1 MESNNRIHRHSAP
14 DDKIAL
20 FRSLFRGRED
30 IYPRRFESRRT
41 GKTGYSPV
49 CANEWVKGI
58 CEKPKIKC
66 AECQHRRF
74 LPVTDDVIR
83 CHLSGQD
90 GNGWDF
96 TMGVYPMLLDET
108 CFFIAAD
115 FDKATWRDDARAFL
129 ETCRVMNLPAT
140 LERSRSG
147 NGGHVWL
154 FFSEAVP
161 ASLARKL
168 GSHILTETMD
178 RRPDIGLDSYDR
190 FFPNQDTLPQGG
202 FGSLIA
208 LPLQRKPRQLG
219 NSVFLDDNFSPYDDQ
234 WAFLSEV
241 RRIGR
246 DDVEESVRKA
256 EAKGRVIGV
265 RLYLTG
271 EEGDATPWITTE
283 PRRTERPIAGPF
295 PKELEL
301 VLGSEIFIGKDLL
314 PPALRN
320 RLIRLAAFQNP
331 EFYRAQAMRLPT
343 YDTSRIVACARDY
356 PHHLGL
362 PRGCL
367 EDLRQLLSDLK
378 VKCLIRDER
387 CSGKALD
394 VSFQGELRED
404 QRIAAETLLS
414 HETGVLSAT
423 TAFGKTVVGAWL
435 IAKRAVNTLVL
446 VHRRQ
451 LQEQWIEKLSKF
463 LGFAAKRYRPG
474 WRRAQNADRNPGCC
488 NDPKLGPQGE
498 GG

>member
-1 MESNNRIHRHSAP
+1 M
-14 DDKIAL
+14 
-20 FRSLFRGRED
+20 
-30 IYPRRFESRRT
+30 
-41 GKTGYSPV
+41 
-49 CANEWVKGI
+49 
-58 CEKPKIKC
+58 
-66 AECQHRRF
+66 
-74 LPVTDDVIR
+74 
-83 CHLSGQD
+83 
-90 GNGWDF
+90 
-96 TMGVYPMLLDET
+96 
-108 CFFIAAD
+108 
-115 FDKATWRDDARAFL
+115 
-129 ETCRVMNLPAT
+129 
-140 LERSRSG
+140 
-147 NGGHVWL
+147 
-154 FFSEAVP
+154 
-161 ASLARKL
+161 
-168 GSHILTETMD
+168 
-178 RRPDIGLDSYDR
+178 
-190 FFPNQDTLPQGG
+190 
-202 FGSLIA
+202 
-208 LPLQRKPRQLG
+208 
-219 NSVFLDDNFSPYDDQ
+219 FLDDNFSPYDDQ

-241 RRIGR
+241 RGIGR

-256 EAKGRVIGV
+256 EVKGRVIGV
-265 RLYLTG
+265 RLYPTG
-271 EEGDATPWITTE
+271 EEGDATPWVTTE

-301 VLGSEIFIGKDLL
+301 VLGGEIFIGKDLL

-378 VKCLIRDER
+378 VTCLIRDER

-394 VSFQGELRED
+394 VCFQGELRAD
-404 QRIAAETLLS
+404 QRIAAETMLA

-463 LGFAAKRYRPG
+463 LGLPPSAIGRV
-474 WRRAQNADRNPGCC
+474 
-488 NDPKLGPQGE
+488 
-498 GG
+498 GGGHKKPT